1 MHARIKSRYRPSQFT
16 RALYQNN
23 AEWQVIS
30 ETHAPIILSG
40 AQRSKDRVNASRA
53 LSRDSSTP
61 LGISEIRSA
70 MVDIASLLCPRCKVP
85 LKNVRTSSGVFCG
98 CHLCGGRAVTIDL
111 LRKRFVPESIIH
123 FDTLE
128 QTAGMSS
135 VSSAAHPGGAAVGFL
150 AWLVW
155 RKKNDESRMIE

>member
-1 MHARIKSRYRPSQFT
+1 VFSPVAISAAVAPS
-16 RALYQNN
+16 
-23 AEWQVIS
+23 
-30 ETHAPIILSG
+30 
-40 AQRSKDRVNASRA
+40 
-53 LSRDSSTP
+53 
-61 LGISEIRSA
+61 
-70 MVDIASLLCPRCKVP
+70 
-85 LKNVRTSSGVFCG
+85 
-98 CHLCGGRAVTIDL
+98 TIEL